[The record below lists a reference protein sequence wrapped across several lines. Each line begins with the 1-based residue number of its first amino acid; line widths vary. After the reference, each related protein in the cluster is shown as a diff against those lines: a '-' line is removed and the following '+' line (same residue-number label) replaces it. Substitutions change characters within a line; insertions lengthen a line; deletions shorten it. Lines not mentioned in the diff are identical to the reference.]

1 MPNSWLFRGN
11 LQKMT
16 NTILM
21 KKLHMQKKTLW
32 QCTLLNMHGE
42 MGICVDYLCSPY
54 HSSNSHLTLNSMW
67 GWTREIFSCEQ
78 IVFVLTFS
86 PLLGC
91 PSAQR
96 SILPMQLHTQEQTAS
111 TQEVR
116 IGPWWRLSPSHRVSP
131 GQKRTRARQSRS
143 KEVSVPRVERHQC
156 WAENSKTEQKG
167 AECSVPRAECQP
179 GGQIASPTTVSRAW
193 PGFKKLSM
201 ISFKNTFTSKFF
213 ITRNSSK

>member
-21 KKLHMQKKTLW
+21 KKLHMTVYIVEHAWWNGNL
-32 QCTLLNMHGE
+32 CA
-42 MGICVDYLCSPY
+42 VDYLCSPY
-54 HSSNSHLTLNSMW
+54 HSSHLTLNSMW
-67 GWTREIFSCEQ
+67 GWTRESFSCEQ

-116 IGPWWRLSPSHRVSP
+116 IGPWWHLSPSHRVSP

-143 KEVSVPRVERHQC
+143 KEVSVHRVERHQC
-156 WAENSKTEQKG
+156 WAENSKTMSEK
-167 AECSVPRAECQP
+167 R
-179 GGQIASPTTVSRAW
+179 I
-193 PGFKKLSM
+193 KL
-201 ISFKNTFTSKFF
+201 
-213 ITRNSSK
+213 

>member
-1 MPNSWLFRGN
+1 MVKFSFDFKQHVGMNKG
-11 LQKMT
+11 
-16 NTILM
+16 
-21 KKLHMQKKTLW
+21 
-32 QCTLLNMHGE
+32 
-42 MGICVDYLCSPY
+42 D
-54 HSSNSHLTLNSMW
+54 
-67 GWTREIFSCEQ
+67 FSCEQ

-86 PLLGC
+86 PLLDC

-96 SILPMQLHTQEQTAS
+96 SILPMQLHTEEQTAS

-179 GGQIASPTTVSRAW
+179 AGQIASPTTVV
-193 PGFKKLSM
+193 GC
-201 ISFKNTFTSKFF
+201 FTSDLHEIVQWK
-213 ITRNSSK
+213 